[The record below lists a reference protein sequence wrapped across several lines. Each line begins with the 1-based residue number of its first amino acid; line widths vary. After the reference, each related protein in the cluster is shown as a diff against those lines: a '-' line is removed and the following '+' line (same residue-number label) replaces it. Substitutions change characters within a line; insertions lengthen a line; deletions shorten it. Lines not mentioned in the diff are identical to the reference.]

1 MEGIVEKVDSHTKSG
16 LTMDD
21 AVARAQHFGS
31 NYRPPLTAA
40 TCCSMFIGAL
50 DDFMLKLL
58 IVCAIVS
65 ITLDT
70 AMADDE
76 ERPIAWIDG
85 FAIMV
90 AVLVVSG
97 VGSIVDYRKEIEFVL
112 RRNNADK
119 DKLVDVIRNG
129 EDRPNV
135 HHNDLLVGDL
145 IKLNYGMQIPVD
157 GILVKRSANL
167 TSDESAMTGESEELI
182 KDTYDECCKRLKEA
196 ESSGKT
202 TTFTS
207 THVRRTMLPSPIL
220 MSGTNVAQGEG
231 LMMAVMVGADS
242 SLGKIIEKLKDRD
255 NEKTPLQI
263 KLEEIAEDIG
273 KLGTI
278 FALLTFHVLMLRFI
292 FEGLVWE

>member
-1 MEGIVEKVDSHTKSG
+1 MI
-16 LTMDD
+16 D
-21 AVARAQHFGS
+21 AVARGKHFGS
-31 NYRPPLTAA
+31 NFRAPLIAEG
-40 TCCSMFIGAL
+40 CCSMFVGAL

-70 AMADDE
+70 IMAAPEDKS
-76 ERPIAWIDG
+76 IAWIDG

-97 VGSIVDYRKEIEFVL
+97 VGSSVDYRKEIEFVM

-119 DKLVDVIRNG
+119 DKLVDVVRSG
-129 EDRPNV
+129 KLEANV

-145 IKLNYGMQIPVD
+145 IKLKYGMQIPVD
-157 GILVKRSANL
+157 GILVEKSSNL
-167 TSDESAMTGESEELI
+167 TADESAMTGESEELI
-182 KDTYDECCKRLKEA
+182 KDTNKECLLRMKEA

-202 TTFTS
+202 TTITN
-207 THVRRTMLPSPIL
+207 THARRTMLPSPIM
-220 MSGTNVAQGEG
+220 MSGTSVAQGEG
-231 LMMAVMVGADS
+231 MMMAIMVGEDS
-242 SLGKIIEKLKDRD
+242 SLGKIIAKLADKDA
-255 NEKTPLQI
+255 EKTPLQI

-278 FALLTFHVLMLRFI
+278 FAVMTFHVLMLRFI
-292 FEGLVWE
+292 FEGLVW